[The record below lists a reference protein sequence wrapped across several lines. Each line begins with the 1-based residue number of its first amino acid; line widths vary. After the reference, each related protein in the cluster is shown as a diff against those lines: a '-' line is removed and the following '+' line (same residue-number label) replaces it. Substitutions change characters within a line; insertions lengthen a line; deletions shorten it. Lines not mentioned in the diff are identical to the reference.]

1 MNSYLRQGDNYLTQ
15 YCADRREFRYA
26 GGRSPCRVLSSS
38 SPPQQIPL
46 AERPQKQER
55 DGDDCVV
62 ADPGR
67 PSSHAILPLL
77 HRRRRRAAASPA

>member
-1 MNSYLRQGDNYLTQ
+1 MPEDAAIAIGYLEEALELDPNY
-15 YCADRREFRYA
+15 AVA
-26 GGRSPCRVLSSS
+26 HAAVLSSS